1 MNSSEKLIT
10 LLKTL
15 SKPPF
20 EFGVTE
26 LSQVIGCGKS
36 GTYKLLAT
44 LVQEGMAEQKENKKY
59 RLGLAAYLIGKS
71 YEDHVG
77 LGRFARPYLEQLRD
91 VTNENVSIAVWSEGA
106 VTVLYRL
113 ESRALIRVVGRV
125 GATRPI
131 NASAMGKTLAAYRD
145 WDDIEKMVAQNPL
158 EKYTPKTITDLP
170 ALKKQYELIR
180 EQGYAVSNGELDEG
194 SMGIGAPVMDRNGNV
209 RASISIGA
217 PVIRVTEEKMQE
229 FIRLVRKSAQ
239 QISEAVS
246 SLQ

>member
-26 LSQVIGCGKS
+26 LSQVIDCGKS
-36 GTYKLLAT
+36 GTYKLLAA
-44 LVQEGMAEQKENKKY
+44 LVQGGLAEQKDNKKY

-91 VTNENVSIAVWSEGA
+91 DTNENTSIAVWSEGT

-113 ESRALIRVVGRV
+113 ESRAMIRVVGKV

-145 WDDIEKMVAQNPL
+145 WDDIKEMIARKPL
-158 EKYTPKTITDLP
+158 VKYTEKTIVDL
-170 ALKKQYELIR
+170 AELKKHYEIIR
-180 EQGYAVSNGELDEG
+180 KQGYAISYGELDEN
-194 SMGIGAPVMDRNGNV
+194 SVGIGAPMMDKNGSV
-209 RASISIGA
+209 WGAISIGV
-217 PVIRVTEEKMQE
+217 PIIRVTKEKTRV
-229 FIRLVRKSAQ
+229 FIRLVQKTAR
-239 QISEAVS
+239 QISEAINN
-246 SLQ
+246 LQ